1 MKKNNSNTKERRER
15 QARRRKKKLF
25 RGLII
30 GTEILVLVLL
40 IYVAINL

>member
-30 GTEILVLVLL
+30 GTEILVLALL